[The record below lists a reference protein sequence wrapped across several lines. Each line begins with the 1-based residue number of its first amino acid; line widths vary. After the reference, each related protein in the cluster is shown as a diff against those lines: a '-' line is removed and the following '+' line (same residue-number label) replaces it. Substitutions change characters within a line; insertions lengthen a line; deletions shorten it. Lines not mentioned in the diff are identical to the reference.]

1 MRGRISLKEWLIK
14 NKFLLVLVICSII
27 GYFILPLALPLVFAW
42 LTAIILSPIVRL
54 LENRRVKH
62 SVAVVIIFTSFL
74 ASISLI
80 GVLVITKMITHIND
94 FVQNAPTYL
103 NQVTNA
109 WILIQYDFERKFE
122 DLPPDFVNEINFHV
136 INTLETTRIHLSN
149 IDFIGGISNF
159 IVGIPSYLVSL
170 LVYLIALFLFLL
182 DLPKLKRKFFAFLT
196 DDTANK
202 LSYMLSR
209 LRFVFIG
216 FFKAQF
222 IVSIP
227 IFIVSYIGLLFIY
240 PDIALI
246 MALVIW
252 FIDLVPLIGSII
264 VLGPWALYQFIIGD
278 TDLAI
283 RLTILAVVLLVIRR
297 TVEPKIM
304 GTQIGLS
311 PLATLIA
318 LYLGLVLFGAI
329 GLILGPLLVIA
340 FKSAKEAGII
350 KWKFTI

>member
-1 MRGRISLKEWLIK
+1 MKH
-14 NKFLLVLVICSII
+14 KFLLVLVICSII
-27 GYFILPLALPLVFAW
+27 GYFVLPLALPLVFAW
-42 LTAIILSPIVRL
+42 LSAVLLSPIVRL
-54 LENRRVKH
+54 LEKRRIKH
-62 SVAVVIIFTSFL
+62 DVAVVIIFTSFL
-74 ASISLI
+74 TFISLI
-80 GVLVITKMITHIND
+80 GVLVITKIFMHINE

-103 NQVTNA
+103 NHVTNA
-109 WILIQYDFERKFE
+109 WVVIQYDFERKFE

-136 INTLETTRIHLSN
+136 INTLESTRIHLSN
-149 IDFIGGISNF
+149 IDFIGGVSNF
-159 IVGIPSYLVSL
+159 IVGIPSYLVSF

-182 DLPKLKRKFFAFLT
+182 DLPTLKSKFYSFLT
-196 DDTANK
+196 ADTSNK
-202 LSYMLSR
+202 LTYMLSR
-209 LRFVFIG
+209 LRKVLIG

-227 IFIVSYIGLLFIY
+227 IFILSYIGLLFIY

-264 VLGPWALYQFIIGD
+264 ILGPWAFYQFIIGD
-278 TDLAI
+278 TELAI
-283 RLTILAVVLLVIRR
+283 KLTILAVVLLVIRR

-304 GTQIGLS
+304 GNQIGLS

-329 GLILGPLLVIA
+329 GLILGPLLVIT
-340 FKSAKEAGII
+340 FKSTREAGII